1 MLDSVRWQTSNGH
14 MKKHDL
20 DQELARL
27 QSEHTPEAIAKRL
40 GERKHNYLKD
50 FIYGAIDG
58 TVTTFAIVAG
68 VAGAGLS
75 AGIIVVLGLANLFG
89 DGFSM
94 AVSNYL
100 GTRAEEQ
107 LRDRHRLSE
116 LEQIKRFP
124 AGEREEVRQILASKG
139 FDGGDLD
146 RAVDT
151 ITADTDRWV
160 DTMLTDELGLSLVGP
175 NPLRAAWSTF
185 AAFLIVGALPL
196 LPFFAML
203 LFPGLITADNAFA
216 LSTVLTGGA
225 FFVVGA
231 AKSRFV
237 GEPWWRSGLITLLMG
252 GAAAGIA
259 YSIGLSLRGVVN
271 GAGL

>member
-1 MLDSVRWQTSNGH
+1 MD
-14 MKKHDL
+14 KPDL
-20 DQELARL
+20 QSELAQLRR
-27 QSEHTPEAIAKRL
+27 EHTPEAVAKRL
-40 GERKHNYLKD
+40 GNPSHNYLKD

-100 GTRAEEQ
+100 GTRADEQ
-107 LRDRHRLSE
+107 LRDHYRKAERD
-116 LEQIKRFP
+116 QIRKYP
-124 AGEREEVRQILASKG
+124 AGEREEIRQILAAKG
-139 FDGGDLD
+139 FEGDELEQ
-146 RAVDT
+146 AIET
-151 ITADTDRWV
+151 ITADTNRWV
-160 DTMLTDELGLSLVGP
+160 ETMLTEELGLSLVGP
-175 NPLRAAWSTF
+175 NPTRAALSTF
-185 AAFLIVGALPL
+185 GAFLVIGALPL
-196 LPFFAML
+196 LAFIAML
-203 LFPGLITADNAFA
+203 LFPGLISTDRAFA
-216 LSTVLTGGA
+216 LSALLTGAA

-252 GAAAGIA
+252 GTAAGIA
-259 YSIGLSLRGVVN
+259 YSIGLSLRGVVG
-271 GAGL
+271 GAV

>member
-1 MLDSVRWQTSNGH
+1 MW
-14 MKKHDL
+14 MKQIGPD
-20 DQELARL
+20 EEVERL
-27 QSEHTPEAIAKRL
+27 RREHTPEAIAKRL
-40 GERKHNYLKD
+40 GNRSHNYLKD

-75 AGIIVVLGLANLFG
+75 AGVIVVLGLANLFG

-100 GTRAEEQ
+100 GTRADEQ
-107 LRDRHRLSE
+107 LRDHYRQAERDHI
-116 LEQIKRFP
+116 QKFP
-124 AGEREEVRQILASKG
+124 AGEREEIRQILAAKG
-139 FDGGDLD
+139 FEGGDLD
-146 RAVDT
+146 RAVET
-151 ITADTDRWV
+151 ITADTNRWV

-185 AAFLIVGALPL
+185 AAFLVVGAVPL
-196 LPFFAML
+196 LAFFAML
-203 LFPGLITADNAFA
+203 LFPGLISTHRAFA
-216 LSTVLTGGA
+216 LSALLTGVA

-237 GEPWWRSGLITLLMG
+237 SEPWWRSGLVTLLMG
-252 GAAAGIA
+252 GTAAGIA
-259 YSIGLSLRGVVN
+259 YGIGLSLRGLVGTAV
-271 GAGL
+271 

>member
-1 MLDSVRWQTSNGH
+1 MSPSQLNEELD
-14 MKKHDL
+14 
-20 DQELARL
+20 RL
-27 QSEHTPEAIAKRL
+27 RREHTPEAVAKRL
-40 GERKHNYLKD
+40 SDRSHNYLKD

-100 GTRAEEQ
+100 GTRADEQ
-107 LRDRHRLSE
+107 LRDRYRRSE
-116 LEQIKRFP
+116 RDQIEKYP
-124 AGEREEVRQILASKG
+124 EGEREEIRQILVSKG
-139 FDGGDLD
+139 FTGSDLD

-151 ITADTDRWV
+151 ITAEPDRWV
-160 DTMLTDELGLSLVGP
+160 DTMLTEELGLSLVGP
-175 NPLRAAWSTF
+175 SPLRAAWSTF
-185 AAFLIVGALPL
+185 AAFLIVGSVPL
-196 LPFFAML
+196 LAFIAML
-203 LFPGLITADNAFA
+203 LFPGLITTRAAFV
-216 LSTVLTGGA
+216 LSAILTGGA

-237 GEPWWRSGLITLLMG
+237 GELWWRSGLITLLMG

-259 YSIGLSLRGVVN
+259 YGIGLSLRGLVS
-271 GAGL
+271 GAG